1 MPLLCE
7 LKSNRIDDGMKALAE
22 IESNKHRLKFTVY
35 YARLLQEFVE
45 VSQEDQKR
53 LVHQVCTDCNDTCC
67 RNVNCLHLSDVLKCW
82 LGQEG
87 SNFLPEFSKSAE
99 IGTKEALENCAYLS
113 PDGCIIHR
121 KNRPLICIQ
130 YTCSKWDKIANEKL
144 LKLMKASRAAMEDTV
159 MLYKIEAGQTD
170 GMNLLEV
177 KERLQSFEKML
188 NDYCTEVE
196 K

>member
-22 IESNKHRLKFTVY
+22 IESNKHRLTFTVY
-35 YARLLQEFVE
+35 YARLLQRFVE

-53 LVHQVCTDCNDTCC
+53 LVKQVCTDCDDTCC
-67 RNVNCLHLSDVLKCW
+67 RNINCLHMSDVLRCW

-87 SNFLPEFSKSAE
+87 SNFLPEFPKSAE
-99 IGTKEALENCAYLS
+99 IGTKEALRNCAYLS

-121 KNRPLICIQ
+121 KNRPLICIH
-130 YTCSKWDKIANEKL
+130 YMCDKWDKIANEKL
-144 LKLMKASRAAMEDTV
+144 RELMRASRAAMEDTV
-159 MLYKIEAGQTD
+159 MLYKIEAGQID
-170 GMNLLEV
+170 GMNLVEV
-177 KERLQSFEKML
+177 KERLEHFEKIL
-188 NDYCTEVE
+188 DDYHTEVE